1 MLWPTLAMA
10 HALVVFA
17 FVDQGEVVVEA
28 KFSNGRAAQAGTVS
42 VFDGANTKLFDL
54 QIVPGE
60 TTRFAVDPEAGGYL
74 IEVKTP
80 NGHSDYW
87 VLTPNDLKEA
97 K

>member
-1 MLWPTLAMA
+1 VA
-10 HALVVFA
+10 
-17 FVDQGEVVVEA
+17 EA

-87 VLTPNDLKEA
+87 VLTPNDLQGPNDPRSPSDA
-97 K
+97 LPRDTQFRR